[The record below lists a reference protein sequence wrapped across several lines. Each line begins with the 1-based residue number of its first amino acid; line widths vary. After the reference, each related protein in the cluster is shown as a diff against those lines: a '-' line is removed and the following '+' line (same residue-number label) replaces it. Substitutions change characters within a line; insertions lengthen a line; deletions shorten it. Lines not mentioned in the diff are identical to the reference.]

1 MKTAMT
7 AREKNGGEHGD
18 GNDGEGKKGTA
29 ANMKAAMMA
38 RVPRLQ
44 ASPESSR
51 SEK

>member
-7 AREKNGGEHGD
+7 ASEKKGMVMTAR
-18 GNDGEGKKGTA
+18 GKKGTA